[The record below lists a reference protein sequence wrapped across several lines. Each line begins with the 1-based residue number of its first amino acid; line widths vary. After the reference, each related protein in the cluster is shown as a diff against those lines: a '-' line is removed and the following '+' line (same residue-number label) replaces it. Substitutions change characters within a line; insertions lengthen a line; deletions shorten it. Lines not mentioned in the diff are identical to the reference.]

1 MKSPHKKTADNKFLM
16 EVYHRLYKLYG
27 PQHWWPG
34 NTDIEIIIGAI
45 LTQSTAWTNVEK
57 AITNLNRKKLLTI
70 KGLYEVPESALAE
83 LIRPSGYFNQKA
95 KKVKAFIRYLHD
107 YHHGRL
113 DSLLSIEKGSLR
125 KELLSIHGI
134 GEETADSI
142 ILYASRQPSFVVD
155 AYTRRIFYRLGC
167 HDEKITYQESKS
179 LFTRNLPPDVK
190 LFNEYHALIVA
201 FGKYQ
206 CQKKPSCSGCPL
218 QDLCW
223 YWKTLPKTK

>member
-1 MKSPHKKTADNKFLM
+1 MKSPQRINPDAKFLM

-34 NTDIEIIIGAI
+34 ETDIEIIIGAI

-57 AITNLNRKKLLTI
+57 AIANLNQKKLLTV
-70 KGLYEVPESALAE
+70 KGLYEVQEAELAE

-95 KKVKAFIRYLHD
+95 KKVKAFIQYLHD
-107 YHHGRL
+107 FHHGKL
-113 DSLLSIEKGSLR
+113 DSLLSVEMGALR

-167 HDEKITYQESKS
+167 HEEKITYQESKE
-179 LFTRNLPPDVK
+179 LFTQNLPPEEK

-201 FGKYQ
+201 FGKNQ
-206 CQKKPSCSGCPL
+206 CKKKPQCSSCPL
-218 QDLCW
+218 QELCG